1 MDFRLGLTTK
11 LTTFPHAGM
20 LHYLR
25 CTSQR
30 SLPLPTPPCLPRLR
44 PRPRQHLHSQRFSGC
59 DFGLLSLVCL
69 SFATVEP
76 EARSSTSCQLLPRH
90 YASFTA
96 PTPHIFLQ
104 LTHSSPS
111 LHPSNGHR
119 PQQAY
124 SPSIQVLHCD
134 MSGEVMDADLTI
146 ALDGIKNFH
155 KTVIGRKT
163 TIPTDLIQQDPK

>member
-1 MDFRLGLTTK
+1 M
-11 LTTFPHAGM
+11 PH
-20 LHYLR
+20 
-25 CTSQR
+25 SP
-30 SLPLPTPPCLPRLR
+30 SN
-44 PRPRQHLHSQRFSGC
+44 F
-59 DFGLLSLVCL
+59 
-69 SFATVEP
+69 
-76 EARSSTSCQLLPRH
+76 
-90 YASFTA
+90 
-96 PTPHIFLQ
+96 HIFLQ

-111 LHPSNGHR
+111 LHPSYGHR

-124 SPSIQVLHCD
+124 PPSIQVLHCD